1 MSGLLPLFSQH
12 ICQHNVPSVGS
23 LQLDRGS
30 TCSGENKQ
38 VMDEDALSY
47 NSASALSHVLLQFQY
62 SKTNSVLMVKE
73 NFNSIS
79 AKVKNASHYL
89 Q

>member
-1 MSGLLPLFSQH
+1 M
-12 ICQHNVPSVGS
+12 GS

-30 TCSGENKQ
+30 TCSGGNKQ

-47 NSASALSHVLLQFQY
+47 NSASALIHVLLQSEY
-62 SKTNSVLMVKE
+62 SKTNSVLTVKE
-73 NFNSIS
+73 NFNSVS
-79 AKVKNASHYL
+79 AKVKNASRYL